1 MSSESAMNP
10 NTVAAHTG
18 EAMRIYIFASD
29 ASPGL
34 RAFGGDLVGSQLPTR
49 FKPWHATGTIAPGQE
64 PPYKFPRQ
72 AIEAAIRDKGFQLW
86 RLSKKASGTD

>member
-1 MSSESAMNP
+1 MSKENAMNSG
-10 NTVAAHTG
+10 TVAADTG
-18 EAMRIYIFASD
+18 EPMRIYIFSSD

-49 FKPWHATGTIAPGQE
+49 FKPWHATGTIAPSQN
-64 PPYKFPRQ
+64 PPYNFPRH

-86 RLSKKASGTD
+86 RLSKKADKN